1 MGKLSQCL
9 TLAFEFSRVVAWLG
23 LVCAGMFLGPFGMAQ
38 GAWKGFSNRSG
49 PAIVAA
55 PTTFPSVPSIAD
67 VSSVNREA
75 N

>member
-1 MGKLSQCL
+1 MAGTRLRWDV
-9 TLAFEFSRVVAWLG
+9 SRPVWDGSRCVERL
-23 LVCAGMFLGPFGMAQ
+23 
-38 GAWKGFSNRSG
+38 SNRSG